1 MKENIRQKYLTDMK
15 NCCGKDSFQRNT
27 NKIKIRIINKQKFLK
42 TSYIFILLTPLF
54 YGARL

>member
-15 NCCGKDSFQRNT
+15 DSCGKDSFQRNT
-27 NKIKIRIINKQKFLK
+27 NKMKIRVINKQKFLK
-42 TSYIFILLTPLF
+42 TSHNFILLTPLL